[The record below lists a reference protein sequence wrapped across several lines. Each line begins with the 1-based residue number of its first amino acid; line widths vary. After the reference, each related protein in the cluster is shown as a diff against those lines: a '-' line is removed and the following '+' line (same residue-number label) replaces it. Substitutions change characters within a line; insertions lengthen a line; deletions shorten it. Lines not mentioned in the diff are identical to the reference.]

1 MSKRRAV
8 VPRLE
13 SMEDRAVPSPLGSH
27 LIHSASVE
35 LHRLGKNLDKTY
47 HTIRH
52 NLQAQSTT
60 HAHHAAKS
68 PSGFQSFIDSIKSA
82 FKF

>member
-1 MSKRRAV
+1 MNKRRMI
-8 VPRLE
+8 PRLE

-35 LHRLGKNLDKTY
+35 IHRLGKNLDKTY

-52 NLQAQSTT
+52 NIQAQSTT
-60 HAHHAAKS
+60 HAQHATHS
-68 PSGFQSFIDSIKSA
+68 QSGFQSFFNSIKSA